1 MSKISCVIV
10 LLFVGIAAPAAHA
23 GSTSCNSLTGNGGLV
38 SNCGFETGTLS
49 GWSAIPAASGSLFGV
64 GSGNAHS
71 GISSAL
77 FGAYGGVNDYIFQD
91 LVTKPGVT
99 YDVNFWVDG
108 EFGFSP
114 SGQFVAFWSG
124 SSTPFF
130 SVSGQNP
137 DGYTDYDFLL
147 KATSR
152 STELEFGGQNM
163 DGFYNL
169 DDVSVVPTA
178 TTTTPEPSSLL
189 LFGTSLLGL
198 APFRRKLFGR

>member
-1 MSKISCVIV
+1 MSKMSCLIV
-10 LLFVGIAAPAAHA
+10 SLFVCLAASAVHA
-23 GSTSCNSLTGNGGLV
+23 GSTSCNSVTGNGGLV

-49 GWSAIPAASGSLFGV
+49 GWSAIPAGSGSLFGV
-64 GSGNAHS
+64 GGGDAHS

-77 FGAYGGVNDYIFQD
+77 FGAYGGANDYIFQD
-91 LVTKPGVT
+91 LVTVPGVT

-108 EFGFSP
+108 EFAFSP
-114 SGQFVAFWSG
+114 SGQIVALWNG

-130 SVSGQNP
+130 TVSGPNP
-137 DGYTDYDFLL
+137 NGYTDYDFLL

-152 STELEFGGQNM
+152 NTELEFGGQNIN
-163 DGFYNL
+163 GFYNL

-178 TTTTPEPSSLL
+178 LTATPEPSSLL

-198 APFRRKLFGR
+198 APFRRKLFGK